1 MPLPPFP
8 WVELGIPF
16 VAAALAIYCIWRE
29 QIAAQHFLS
38 RTIRSTARVRH
49 IHDWAWSAF
58 TGQTLARLT
67 LEVRPPSGIPCRS
80 LPVEWYIFPK
90 ATVLMVEGL
99 IVDVRIDR
107 QNPNLIYPDVDLPR
121 RR

>member
-1 MPLPPFP
+1 MRLPPIP

-16 VAAALAIYCIWRE
+16 TAAALAIYFMWRE
-29 QIAAQHFLS
+29 QIAAQQLLN
-38 RTIRSTARVRH
+38 RTYRGTARVRH
-49 IHDWAWSAF
+49 IHDRAYSAS

-67 LEVRPPSGIPCRS
+67 LEVRPPSGILYRS

-90 ATVLMVEGL
+90 AAALVVEGL
-99 IVDVRIDR
+99 VVDVRIDR
-107 QNPNLIYPDVDLPR
+107 QDPNVIYPDVDWAR